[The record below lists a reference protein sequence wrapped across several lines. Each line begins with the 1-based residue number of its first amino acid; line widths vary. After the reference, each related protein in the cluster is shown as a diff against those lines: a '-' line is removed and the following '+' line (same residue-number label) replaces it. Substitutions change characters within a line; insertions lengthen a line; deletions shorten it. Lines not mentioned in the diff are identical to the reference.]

1 MDGDGETYIHIITY
15 KNKKVMN
22 TNVAFMH
29 RYESKE
35 RLGGCESEFHIW
47 INDVLILAAAK

>member
-1 MDGDGETYIHIITY
+1 MDGDGETYIHIFTY

-35 RLGGCESEFHIW
+35 GLGGCESEFHIW